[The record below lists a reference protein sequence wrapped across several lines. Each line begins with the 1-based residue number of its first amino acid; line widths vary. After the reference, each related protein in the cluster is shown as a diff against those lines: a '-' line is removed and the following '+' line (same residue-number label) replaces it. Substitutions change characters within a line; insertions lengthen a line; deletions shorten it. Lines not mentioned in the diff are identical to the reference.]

1 MDQIKQ
7 TINQNLNIPTIRGRF
22 KKNQIMKMIKIS
34 MLALTLGLMSFSAI
48 APVKTLVSKVSI
60 VASSIVWKS
69 ETIDVGAI
77 PQNTPK
83 PIIFEFKNTG
93 KTAVVVTNV
102 QGSCGCTATDYTKT
116 PIAPGKSG
124 TVTATYNAA
133 NAGGFTKTVSVT
145 TNVETAPKVLTIKG
159 TVVAASTAAK
169 S

>member
-1 MDQIKQ
+1 
-7 TINQNLNIPTIRGRF
+7 
-22 KKNQIMKMIKIS
+22 MKMIKIS

-48 APVKTLVSKVSI
+48 EPVKAIVSKVA
-60 VASSIVWKS
+60 VAASSIVWKS
-69 ETIDVGAI
+69 ESIDVGSI

-83 PIIFEFKNTG
+83 PIVFEFKNTG
-93 KTAVVVTNV
+93 KTAVIVTNV

-133 NAGGFTKTVSVT
+133 NPGGFTKTVSVT
-145 TNVETAPKVLTIKG
+145 TNAETTVKVLTIKG
-159 TVVAASTAAK
+159 TVVAAATVVK